1 MSLDKLL
8 NKSKTNYT
16 VYTPLKVS
24 REIVAKA
31 LSLYF
36 KGNKK
41 RKLESIRAVDLC
53 CGNGNLLIVL
63 LESLIRIHKIYHG
76 KYDYKKKWIE
86 GYDLDSKVLEELRNR
101 AKEIFD
107 KYGISGDINIFN
119 EDSLM
124 IPNSKSYNLII
135 GNPPYLGEKNNREI
149 FEKIRLTEFGQK
161 YYEGKMDYLYFFIE
175 KGIELLKKDGV
186 LALVLPSELLQV
198 KFTEEIRE
206 YLKRQFQR
214 IEIYTFNDLMFDCK
228 GQDTIVLI
236 AFKEHNEKGEF
247 FTNIKLKEELENN
260 SFTLKEN
267 NLLVDS
273 NVKWTHHFLKSDE
286 LNFLDNL
293 KQKLKSVD
301 YYTDSKP
308 GIVTAANNFFIIN
321 KEIEKKYNLS
331 KYTRPIIQK
340 GFFVNGSVVFD
351 KKNIEELEQSNHP
364 TRLLQLNDND
374 KISEKLSEYLSI
386 GTEQKIQ
393 ERYKCKIRN
402 NWYVIPNI
410 STIPDA
416 LFFKRCHN
424 YPKLLKNTS
433 SALVTDSAY
442 KVNMKA
448 KWDLNSFIFS
458 FYNSLT
464 LVFAETDGRYYGGG
478 VLELTPREFKKLP
491 IPYIQ
496 ISANDFEKFTHDFEN
511 KENIEEILSKNDK
524 IILKQ
529 VLNLNDEEI
538 IKIKM
543 IRKKLIDKRMKKK

>member
-1 MSLDKLL
+1 MTNQKQTGSYYTPEYLAGFISKKVLSYFGDSMSITLLEPSVGDGAFISEFAKNNSLKIKLTALDINKDELKKASKKWVKKNAIFKTIDFL
-8 NKSKTNYT
+8 DFKSKT
-16 VYTPLKVS
+16 KFS
-24 REIVAKA
+24 A
-31 LSLYF
+31 
-36 KGNKK
+36 
-41 RKLESIRAVDLC
+41 
-53 CGNGNLLIVL
+53 
-63 LESLIRIHKIYHG
+63 
-76 KYDYKKKWIE
+76 
-86 GYDLDSKVLEELRNR
+86 
-101 AKEIFD
+101 
-107 KYGISGDINIFN
+107 
-119 EDSLM
+119 
-124 IPNSKSYNLII
+124 II
-135 GNPPYLGEKNNREI
+135 GNPPYIKKTL
-149 FEKIRLTEFGQK
+149 LTEEQIIVCK
-161 YYEGKMDYLYFFIE
+161 EIHSSENLTE
-175 KGIELLKKDGV
+175 KSVKNIWTTFLVKSTTLLKKDGV
-186 LALVLPSELLQV
+186 LAFVLPSELLQV